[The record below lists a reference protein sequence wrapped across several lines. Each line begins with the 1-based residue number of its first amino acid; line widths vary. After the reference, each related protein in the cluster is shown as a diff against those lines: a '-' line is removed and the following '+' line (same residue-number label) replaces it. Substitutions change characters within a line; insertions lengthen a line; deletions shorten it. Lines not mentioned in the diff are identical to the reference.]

1 MVDMGTLVGSIRRF
15 GLEGPAYEVVG
26 SAKFSPSGA
35 PQMRIRVLES
45 NEELDYAMS
54 DLLRDPEAD

>member
-26 SAKFSPSGA
+26 LALSSTAGA
-35 PQMRIRVLES
+35 PQMRIHVLES
-45 NEELDYAMS
+45 NEELDYPVA
-54 DLLRDPEAD
+54 DVLRDPEAD